1 MSWRVDHLQAE
12 GLRRRVL
19 DAVAPLKVSTGPA
32 AAVLYWATPQSEAES
47 PTGKGL

>member
-1 MSWRVDHLQAE
+1 MEGDYLQAE
-12 GLRRRVL
+12 GPRCRWLG
-19 DAVAPLKVSTGPA
+19 AVAPLEVSTGPA